1 MQSLLPRYSRTPHLP
16 NWSTGRLVRLAKGT
30 KLFSKRVIFE
40 RNLGSELGLVQARH
54 VLQGAVVFAT
64 SQPV

>member
-1 MQSLLPRYSRTPHLP
+1 MLAQ
-16 NWSTGRLVRLAKGT
+16 GRLVRLAKGT

-54 VLQGAVVFAT
+54 VLQGAVVLAT